1 MPQEPLYAVP
11 TDEIPARSS
20 QAAAIIHMLLNNLDP
35 RYTIAFN
42 DKILQNYGQCLGQDT
57 ADTWSMSRIRSSRYM
72 DKVNNEILQPDKWPR
87 STIRYSRYILK
98 VNDKIL

>member
-35 RYTIAFN
+35 RYTIALN
-42 DKILQNYGQCLGQDT
+42 DKILQIYGQGQQRGR
-57 ADTWSMSRIRSSRYM
+57 SFIKSRVRMKQFLLSVM
-72 DKVNNEILQPDKWPR
+72 KLNAQ
-87 STIRYSRYILK
+87 
-98 VNDKIL
+98 